1 MPRGR
6 KSYTLEEQLERI
18 TNEISNMETSLA
30 EMKKA
35 KKKLE
40 DQIKMNRL
48 SELDDLLT
56 EKGITIEKIMEL
68 IENGQDA

>member
-56 EKGITIEKIMEL
+56 ERGITIEKIMEL

>member
-30 EMKKA
+30 EMKRA

>member
-56 EKGITIEKIMEL
+56 EKGITVEKIREL

>member
-40 DQIKMNRL
+40 DKIKMNRL